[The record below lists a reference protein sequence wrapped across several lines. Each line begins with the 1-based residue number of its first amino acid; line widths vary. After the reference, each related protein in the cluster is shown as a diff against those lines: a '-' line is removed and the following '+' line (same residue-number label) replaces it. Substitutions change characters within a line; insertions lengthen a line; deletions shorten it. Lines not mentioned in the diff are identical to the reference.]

1 MSADESLRQQ
11 TYFAIRERIVNGS
24 FRAGDPLSD
33 SRIAADL
40 GVSRTPVRAA
50 LEALEADG
58 LVRRH
63 RTGHSVAVITPQ
75 TIHDVFFVR
84 IALECHS
91 LRSLNLDDP
100 QSRWDKFEQMFSTF
114 QSLGDQP
121 IGEDWLVVQEA
132 DILFHREIVLRTG
145 NEVALEIADRVE
157 RRIFR
162 LRALASKAI
171 QKAPFGARD
180 HLPIVGAILAGD
192 LERAAGLLEGHLT
205 TSRDFLL
212 SLMSRSDSPVTASP
226 ATGFGP
232 LALWLE
238 GEGEFPPLKSLAA
251 NPPRDGGDTGKAAK
265 AQTDKFRPGVD
276 V

>member
-1 MSADESLRQQ
+1 MSADDSLRQQ
-11 TYFAIRERIVNGS
+11 AYFAIRERIVNGS

-33 SRIAADL
+33 SRIASDL

-91 LRSLNLDDP
+91 LQSLNLDDS
-100 QSRWDKFEQMFSTF
+100 QSRWDKFEQMFSRF
-114 QSLGDQP
+114 QALGDQP

-145 NEVALEIADRVE
+145 NEVALQIADRVE
-157 RRIFR
+157 RIFR

-180 HLPIVGAILAGD
+180 HLPIVRAILAEELD
-192 LERAAGLLEGHLT
+192 RAAGLLKDHLT

-212 SLMSRSDSPVTASP
+212 
-226 ATGFGP
+226 F
-232 LALWLE
+232 
-238 GEGEFPPLKSLAA
+238 
-251 NPPRDGGDTGKAAK
+251 
-265 AQTDKFRPGVD
+265 
-276 V
+276 